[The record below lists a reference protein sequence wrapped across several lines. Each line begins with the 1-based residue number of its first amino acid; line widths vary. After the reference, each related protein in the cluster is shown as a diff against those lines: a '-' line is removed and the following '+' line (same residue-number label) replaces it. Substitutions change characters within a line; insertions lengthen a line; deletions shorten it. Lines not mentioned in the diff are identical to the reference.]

1 MIDMKT
7 KEEISNMGRE
17 ELEQYALSLSGARE
31 SYEYYKGL
39 AERYRQMLETVKFVS
54 DTYQKL
60 SVR

>member
-1 MIDMKT
+1 MKT

-39 AERYRQMLETVKFVS
+39 AEPQTRGLQRPAG
-54 DTYQKL
+54 
-60 SVR
+60 